1 MSRAVT
7 LAELADQAVFTVNG
21 NTNFVGIGSTVPVV
35 KLDVGGNAAVSGTTT
50 SLNLNVTG
58 GANITGVVT
67 ASSFSGNSTG
77 LTGTPSIAVA
87 DITGIGANLT
97 GVVTASSF
105 SGTVPTA
112 TNATGLTGTPDI
124 TVRNIVGAAATF
136 SGVLTYEDVTN
147 VDSLGIVTARNGLR
161 VTQGGINVTAGIS
174 TFGGNITSS
183 GSITDDKGDLRTIPA
198 STKSSGYVLVA
209 ADTGKVIYIST
220 GGVTINNSVHSG
232 GDVISIINNSG
243 SDQTI
248 TQGSG
253 LTLYNTADASTG
265 TKTLAGRGMATV
277 WFASASIAYISGSGL
292 S

>member
-1 MSRAVT
+1 M
-7 LAELADQAVFTVNG
+7 
-21 NTNFVGIGSTVPVV
+21 
-35 KLDVGGNAAVSGTTT
+35 
-50 SLNLNVTG
+50 
-58 GANITGVVT
+58 
-67 ASSFSGNSTG
+67 
-77 LTGTPSIAVA
+77 
-87 DITGIGANLT
+87 
-97 GVVTASSF
+97 
-105 SGTVPTA
+105 
-112 TNATGLTGTPDI
+112 
-124 TVRNIVGAAATF
+124 
-136 SGVLTYEDVTN
+136 
-147 VDSLGIVTARNGLR
+147 GIVTARNGLS

-220 GGVTINNSVHSG
+220 GGVTINNSVHSA

-265 TKTLAGRGMATV
+265 NKTLAGRGMATV